1 MIVIYLTFIKSHK
14 SLLTLFLIASPSRL
28 RTFSKRV
35 WASKSRNAIEESLG
49 LESPSLTALEGGI
62 EEVFIFASIYIWHLC
77 CQVLGWPE
85 VNSIKNGRSPEQ
97 ARCLLFSQLNLAA

>member
-1 MIVIYLTFIKSHK
+1 MIVIYFTFIKSHK

-62 EEVFIFASIYIWHLC
+62 EEVFIFARYLYLAFMFVKCWDGRKSILLKTEEAQNRFVVC
-77 CQVLGWPE
+77 CFP
-85 VNSIKNGRSPEQ
+85 N
-97 ARCLLFSQLNLAA
+97 